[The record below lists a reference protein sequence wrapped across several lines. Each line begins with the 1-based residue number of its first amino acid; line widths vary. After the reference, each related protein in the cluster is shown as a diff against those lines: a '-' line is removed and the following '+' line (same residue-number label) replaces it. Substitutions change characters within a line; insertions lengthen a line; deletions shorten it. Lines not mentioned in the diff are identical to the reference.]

1 MASCDQKLAMGTL
14 LCGEVDDDDDDDGAP
29 LPWMEVELEVC
40 CFNGVYGV

>member
-14 LCGEVDDDDDDDGAP
+14 LCGEVDDDDDGAP